1 MLNLDIIV
9 DLDENQYQPLVI
21 KHPIIRDYPR
31 DWENKLLRFLKQ
43 EIPGQEL
50 PNVVNYVDCSFN
62 PDYLRTHWREV
73 YLGSAEKVFPGG
85 RVWPPQPPRHRGGR
99 GGVGF
104 GRELSVRQKLTP
116 RSERVWGV
124 GEWGSGEKTADHW

>member
-9 DLDENQYQPLVI
+9 DPDENQYQPLVS
-21 KHPIIRDYPR
+21 KHPIIRDYSR

-62 PDYLRTHWREV
+62 PDYRSFNPDYRRTHWREV
-73 YLGSAEKVFPGG
+73 YLGV
-85 RVWPPQPPRHRGGR
+85 RGFS
-99 GGVGF
+99 GF
-104 GRELSVRQKLTP
+104 
-116 RSERVWGV
+116 
-124 GEWGSGEKTADHW
+124 

>member
-85 RVWPPQPPRHRGGR
+85 RVWPPQPPRHRGA
-99 GGVGF
+99 GGVWASAVSSAFDKSSRRGPN
-104 GRELSVRQKLTP
+104 GC
-116 RSERVWGV
+116 GV
-124 GEWGSGEKTADHW
+124 LPVLRWPIT